1 MYAIIRAG
9 GHQEKVEA
17 GEVISVD
24 RRSESVG
31 DSVTFTPLMVHQD
44 DGTVV
49 SDKGSLGEGN
59 AQVVATILQHTRAD
73 KIDVFQYRNKTGY
86 RRHIGHRQ
94 PRTLLEI
101 SEIRF
106 AGTVATAPP
115 PPAEDEAT
123 GADDGDAEGADGKKA
138 PAKKVSAK
146 KKAAKKKA
154 AAKPAKKKAAAKK
167 PAKETSA
174 KETSVEEGSTSTEG
188 ADLEKGSEG

>member
-17 GEVISVD
+17 GAVISVD
-24 RRSESVG
+24 RRKEPVG
-31 DSVTFTPLMVHQD
+31 ESVTFTPLMVHQD

-49 SDKGSLGEGN
+49 SDKGSLGEGD
-59 AQVVATILQHTRAD
+59 AQVVATVLQHTRAD

-94 PRTLLEI
+94 PLTLLEI

-115 PPAEDEAT
+115 PAAEDEAE
-123 GADDGDAEGADGKKA
+123 GSGDGDAEGAGDKKA
-138 PAKKVSAK
+138 PPSKKSAKKASAK
-146 KKAAKKKA
+146 KKTAAKKT
-154 AAKPAKKKAAAKK
+154 AAKK
-167 PAKETSA
+167 TATKKTAKTATAKQPPKEDAEPPAAE
-174 KETSVEEGSTSTEG
+174 
-188 ADLEKGSEG
+188 EKGDAGS